1 MLNFFLLQYQILVQ
15 LMLMNLLQKLLMV
28 LNEHWSWIL
37 HQIHF
42 LILYYVSIVKSL
54 WYLGTFFLVC
64 CCINRPRWRWRHYL
78 LSLLKCSKDLNLL
91 YICILDLL
99 SGGELFGSNFFSITR
114 TGTTWFYWLKL
125 YFLRTYILLLGRCRE
140 TL

>member
-1 MLNFFLLQYQILVQ
+1 MLNFFLLQYLILVQ
-15 LMLMNLLQKLLMV
+15 LMLLNLLQKLFMV
-28 LNEHWSWIL
+28 LNEHWCRIL

-42 LILYYVSIVKSL
+42 LILYYVSIVKRL

-64 CCINRPRWRWRHYL
+64 CCINCPLRRWGHYL
-78 LSLLKCSKDLNLL
+78 LSLLKSSKDFNLL

-99 SGGELFGSNFFSITR
+99 RGGELFGSNFFSITR
-114 TGTTWFYWLKL
+114 IGTTWFYWLKL
-125 YFLRTYILLLGRCRE
+125 YFLRTCILLLGRCRE